1 MTWKIVSDSSCDLR
15 AASFHSGSV
24 AFEPVPLHIQVGSR
38 TFVDDGALSVPEL
51 LKAMGAEK
59 SAASTSCPSPAAFAR
74 AFESADRVVCIT
86 ISSQLSGT
94 YHAACIGREMAL
106 EEHPE
111 KKIFVLDSR
120 AASATCA
127 LLVRRAQALME
138 LYDQGKVVENI
149 VFDITGNGGGNT
161 AYWAN
166 NIVAPFGGTYEFREP
181 RFIRDTPRTRWWY
194 QNADLHPVE
203 EYAAEYPLPD
213 FVEEMGLD
221 LYDWSVQHFRC
232 GDSTLP
238 QELLQA
244 KRWLL
249 VDDTVASASAVFTSF
264 CLNTGWATVVGTPT
278 GSYRPSGNPAM
289 FALPNTGL
297 IIRLDLC
304 ATPNR
309 EGQLG
314 CIYGLNPDILCERNE
329 TPQEAWQR
337 AVESGMV

>member
-51 LKAMGAEK
+51 LEAMGAEK

-138 LYDQGKVVENI
+138 ADPEADFEEVCGQLRQYQATLRTCFTLENFDNLIKGGRMRPI
-149 VFDITGNGGGNT
+149 VGTLLHSLGIHVIADATPEGTIHVADKARGVNKTYRAITSLMERSKDCAGAEVLIAHCENLEG
-161 AYWAN
+161 ALALKRQ
-166 NIVAPFGGTYEFREP
+166 IL
-181 RFIRDTPRTRWWY
+181 
-194 QNADLHPVE
+194 QDLPVK
-203 EYAAEYPLPD
+203 
-213 FVEEMGLD
+213 
-221 LYDWSVQHFRC
+221 SV
-232 GDSTLP
+232 
-238 QELLQA
+238 ELLSC
-244 KRWLL
+244 RGL
-249 VDDTVASASAVFTSF
+249 TSF
-264 CLNTGWATVVGTPT
+264 
-278 GSYRPSGNPAM
+278 YAM
-289 FALPNTGL
+289 EKGL
-297 IIRLDLC
+297 IV
-304 ATPNR
+304 
-309 EGQLG
+309 G
-314 CIYGLNPDILCERNE
+314 Y
-329 TPQEAWQR
+329 
-337 AVESGMV
+337 